1 MLLMAHRPQGEGSMF
16 DPANPAGY
24 SPSFPYAARQSAGQK
39 RPCDMDSLKMA
50 ISIAVPGTGQV
61 KRAITDATFQP
72 RAPAFTSLI
81 QTCAKFRQ
89 VQKAIEVFDTMANS
103 EAIDVKPNTVHYRQ
117 AFCLSSKQHYCCCS
131 VSFVSFTCLVVTD
144 HLRN

>member
-1 MLLMAHRPQGEGSMF
+1 MAHRPRDEGSIY
-16 DPANPAGY
+16 DASNAAGY
-24 SPSFPYAARQSAGQK
+24 SSTFSYAPRQSAGQK

-50 ISIAVPGTGQV
+50 ISQAVPGTGQV

-117 AFCLSSKQHYCCCS
+117 ACDLVLLHRFDPIHTCRRALLCLSQQS
-131 VSFVSFTCLVVTD
+131 V
-144 HLRN
+144 LRP